1 MLQPYSRPV
10 TKAKWAVFVR
20 PVGRALMIGALAA
33 EFTVAAPGQFAPP
46 PMPTA
51 QPAQLQPL
59 TAALPEPIYWKQHLF
74 LIPYQW
80 GSAAEPGAARAVWLF
95 VSKDRG
101 ASWQKISEAKPD
113 VKAFNYRA
121 EGDGEY
127 WFAVRTFDKQG
138 RAWPQGP
145 YQPEL
150 RVVVDTTQPRIE
162 ELRATPAANGMMEI
176 GARVGDSNLDPNS
189 WRFEWQADAAG
200 PWQPVQLQN
209 ATVQVI
215 GNTGLPLG
223 GTALHAF
230 WQPAG
235 NMKPVA
241 LRGTVVDRAGNSAT
255 YQVRLNGAATMSGPL
270 LTGPAVNGAAAT
282 PPAAPSIPAQPAAQ
296 PGANPLQAGDA
307 AQGWESAS
315 GHGSATAPPTQPA
328 PPAVPP
334 AAQPWPAANAERA
347 PFQLWTNSTGPAAPK
362 DDGVTAYGSPK
373 LFAAPQAPAQQVAQ
387 NQSPPTL
394 PHVEAPRV
402 EAKYAGIA
410 VPSTD
415 VASSPPPSV
424 PSHPPF
430 AALEPYREPAANA
443 ARATTVATAIPQAPV
458 SQTLSLPRTIPSAP
472 LVAAAPPV
480 ATTRAMLTDVTPVDS
495 PTAPHAPPA
504 PPKLVGS
511 RTFALEYDLD
521 DAGRAG
527 VTKVE
532 LWGSRD
538 GGKTWNRYAQDNDNR
553 SPLTITV
560 DEEGLYGFRI
570 VVQTAGSVVADAP
583 RPGDAPELWV
593 QVDLRRPS
601 VELTAIERGQGNL
614 SDHLILHW
622 RATDN
627 NLENRPI
634 GLFYSSRPTG
644 PWSAIATNLENTGE
658 YAWRVERYV
667 PARFYLRAEAR
678 DTAGN
683 LAAFQTREPI
693 EFSPASVAGRL
704 RSSDR

>member
-1 MLQPYSRPV
+1 
-10 TKAKWAVFVR
+10 
-20 PVGRALMIGALAA
+20 
-33 EFTVAAPGQFAPP
+33 
-46 PMPTA
+46 
-51 QPAQLQPL
+51 
-59 TAALPEPIYWKQHLF
+59 LPEPIYWKQHLF

-101 ASWQKISEAKPD
+101 ASWQKISEAKPE

-150 RVVVDTTQPRIE
+150 RVIVDTTQPRID

-176 GARVGDSNLDPNS
+176 QARVADSNLDPNS

-200 PWQPVQLQN
+200 PWQPVYLQG
-209 ATVQVI
+209 ATVQAI

-230 WQPAG
+230 WQPSPSVR
-235 NMKPVA
+235 PVA
-241 LRGTVVDRAGNSAT
+241 FRGTVADRAGNSAT
-255 YQVRLNGAATMSGPL
+255 YQVRLNGAAAISGPL
-270 LTGPAVNGAAAT
+270 LTAPGVSAAAA
-282 PPAAPSIPAQPAAQ
+282 PSPAAPSVPAQPAAS
-296 PGANPLQAGDA
+296 PRGANHLQANDA
-307 AQGWESAS
+307 AQDWESAS
-315 GHGSATAPPTQPA
+315 SHGSAARPAAQPNQPA
-328 PPAVPP
+328 TPPAT
-334 AAQPWPAANAERA
+334 QPWPAANAERA
-347 PFQLWTNSTGPAAPK
+347 PIQLWTNSTTPK
-362 DDGVTAYGSPK
+362 DDGVTSYGNPK
-373 LFAAPQAPAQQVAQ
+373 LFAAPQPMSVAR
-387 NQSPPTL
+387 NER
-394 PHVEAPRV
+394 PHTPPRV

-410 VPSTD
+410 VPSTGQ
-415 VASSPPPSV
+415 VSAPSSSIPA
-424 PSHPPF
+424 HPPF
-430 AALEPYREPAANA
+430 AALEPYREPSTNSVPP
-443 ARATTVATAIPQAPV
+443 TPTPPPLPQVP
-458 SQTLSLPRTIPSAP
+458 SLPPTIPSAP
-472 LVAAAPPV
+472 LSSPAPPM
-480 ATTRAMLTDVTPVDS
+480 AASRAVLTDVTPVDS
-495 PTAPHAPPA
+495 PTSPYIPPA

-521 DAGRAG
+521 DAGRGG
-527 VTKVE
+527 VSKVE

-538 GGKTWNRYAQDNDNR
+538 GGKTWNRYAQDDDNR
-553 SPLTITV
+553 SPLTVTV

-570 VVQTAGSVVADAP
+570 VVQTAGSIVADTP
-583 RPGDAPELWV
+583 RSGDAPELWV
-593 QVDLRRPS
+593 QVDLKRPV
-601 VELTAIERGQGNL
+601 VELTAIEHGQGNL

-627 NLENRPI
+627 NLESRPI

-667 PARFYLRAEAR
+667 PARFYLRVEAR

-693 EFSPASVAGRL
+693 EFSPANVAGRL